1 MKPSPAAPLL
11 RRPTVKRLDNSVR
24 KGTLICLR
32 DKPDATGVHR
42 PWPTRAAN
50 GAMSPFIRRVAE
62 IRDAA
67 GLQKKITFRS
77 VRHGGFTAG
86 GDLSDADLNAVGAKT
101 DATLDIY
108 RKWHDGAAPPRAHA
122 SPRRAIKTRTFV
134 HLDDQEL
141 VRLSAVIC

>member
-1 MKPSPAAPLL
+1 MKPSRAAPLL
-11 RRPTVKRLDNSVR
+11 RRPTVKRLDNGVR

-42 PWPTRAAN
+42 PWPTRTAN

-108 RKWHDGAAPPRAHA
+108 RKGTMEQRRRALTRLLDERSKRAHL
-122 SPRRAIKTRTFV
+122 STWTTRN
-134 HLDDQEL
+134 
-141 VRLSAVIC
+141 LSA

>member
-1 MKPSPAAPLL
+1 
-11 RRPTVKRLDNSVR
+11 
-24 KGTLICLR
+24 
-32 DKPDATGVHR
+32 
-42 PWPTRAAN
+42 
-50 GAMSPFIRRVAE
+50 MSPFIRRVAE

-108 RKWHDGAAPPRAHA
+108 RKGTMEQRRRALTRLLDERSKRAHL
-122 SPRRAIKTRTFV
+122 STWTTRN
-134 HLDDQEL
+134 
-141 VRLSAVIC
+141 LSA